1 MDLKI
6 ENLGN
11 IGLFLV
17 ILGQGGRVVAE
28 ELKKKR
34 KLILYI
40 LVRNLA
46 VLVSKTFVET
56 LVS

>member
-1 MDLKI
+1 M
-6 ENLGN
+6 
-11 IGLFLV
+11 
-17 ILGQGGRVVAE
+17 ILGQGGVVAE

-46 VLVSKTFVET
+46 VLVSKTS
-56 LVS
+56 LKL

>member
-1 MDLKI
+1 M
-6 ENLGN
+6 
-11 IGLFLV
+11 GLFLV
-17 ILGQGGRVVAE
+17 ILGQGGGVVAE